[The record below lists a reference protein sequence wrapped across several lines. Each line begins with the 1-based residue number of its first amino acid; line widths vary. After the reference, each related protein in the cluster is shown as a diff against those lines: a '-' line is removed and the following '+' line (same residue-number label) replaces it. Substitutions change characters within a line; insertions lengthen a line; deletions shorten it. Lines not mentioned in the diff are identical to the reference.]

1 MGRGV
6 MSGSKSWSS
15 TLSKQAANRQI
26 ISRDQFVS
34 LTRRK
39 QVPGALRGIFLSHF
53 TRGCAAGCLG
63 EGERLTC
70 VHVCA
75 ECGSPSRCVCL
86 LCVPTR
92 VRRHLLRPPSAL
104 AAKLRPAGS
113 GGGNPIA
120 EGLNYFS
127 PRGIGPRPHSAVGLG
142 GKDPNPSW
150 GSRVEPGLR
159 SERRWRRR
167 VPEIYFQGRS
177 RSSCSRRSWLESFL
191 RCCCVRGGGKPTR
204 EPGFS
209 ETGFETVPSPQRLSA
224 DGFSKRLERWPGCK
238 NEGTSQALLQGPEGL
253 RVFWDHQARWKS
265 LKYILCVL

>member
-1 MGRGV
+1 
-6 MSGSKSWSS
+6 MSGLKSWSS
-15 TLSKQAANRQI
+15 TLSKQAVNRQI
-26 ISRDQFVS
+26 NSCDRLVS
-34 LTRRK
+34 LARRK

-75 ECGSPSRCVCL
+75 ECVSPSRYCVCL

-120 EGLNYFS
+120 DGLNHFS

-177 RSSCSRRSWLESFL
+177 RSSCSQRSLLESFH

-204 EPGFS
+204 EP
-209 ETGFETVPSPQRLSA
+209 ETGFETLRRPQRLSA
-224 DGFSKRLERWPGCK
+224 GGFSK
-238 NEGTSQALLQGPEGL
+238 
-253 RVFWDHQARWKS
+253 
-265 LKYILCVL
+265 